1 MGPKGH
7 YSHLPLRGQ
16 VNNLWLRTDY
26 LEDIVV
32 VGQGQTA
39 GVSGMDCIY
48 LGNAEYP
55 PLLAEISDPPAR
67 IWTYGN
73 RSLLS
78 RLTVAVIGAR
88 AASHEG
94 LIAANEIALDLARA
108 GVVVVSGLARGID
121 SAAHQGALEGGGGTI
136 AVLGTGID
144 VVYPAENAS
153 LSERIAAVGLLVT
166 EFAPGSPPEDWHFP
180 RRNRIISGLSK
191 AVVVVE
197 AKEKSGSLITAR
209 LAADQG
215 RDVMAVP
222 GTIVG
227 GRNRGANA
235 LLRDGAK
242 LVESAVDILQEL
254 GVETGLSR
262 RSPEGEGG
270 RQVVEFT
277 VDEIAEQLKISAGE
291 ALARLL
297 EWELAGEVQRIGSGR
312 FVRSR
317 GKV

>member
-1 MGPKGH
+1 
-7 YSHLPLRGQ
+7 
-16 VNNLWLRTDY
+16 
-26 LEDIVV
+26 
-32 VGQGQTA
+32 
-39 GVSGMDCIY
+39 MDCIY

-55 PLLAEISDPPAR
+55 RLLAEISDPPAC
-67 IWTYGN
+67 IWIRGN
-73 RSLLS
+73 RTLLS

-88 AASHEG
+88 AASQEG
-94 LIAANEIALDLARA
+94 LIAAGEIAMDLARA

-121 SAAHQGALEGGGGTI
+121 SAAHQGALDGGGATI
-136 AVLGTGID
+136 AVLGTGLD
-144 VVYPAENAS
+144 VVYPAENAA
-153 LSERIAAVGLLVT
+153 LSERIATCGLLVT
-166 EFAPGSPPEDWHFP
+166 EFAPGSHPEDWHFP

-222 GTIVG
+222 GSIVG

-254 GVETGLSR
+254 GIRHRSCITAEIPET
-262 RSPEGEGG
+262 
-270 RQVVEFT
+270 VEFT
-277 VDEIAEQLKISAGE
+277 VDDVAAELKILPGD

-297 EWELAGEVQRIGSGR
+297 EWELTGEIRRIGSGR

-317 GKV
+317 SKV

>member
-1 MGPKGH
+1 
-7 YSHLPLRGQ
+7 
-16 VNNLWLRTDY
+16 
-26 LEDIVV
+26 
-32 VGQGQTA
+32 
-39 GVSGMDCIY
+39 MDCIH
-48 LGNAEYP
+48 LGTAEYP
-55 PLLAEISDPPAR
+55 RLLAEISDPPAC
-67 IWTYGN
+67 IWIRGD
-73 RSLLS
+73 RAVFASLA
-78 RLTVAVIGAR
+78 VAIIGAR
-88 AASHEG
+88 AASQEG
-94 LIAANEIALDLARA
+94 LIAAGEIAGDLARA
-108 GVVVVSGLARGID
+108 GIVVVSGLARGVD
-121 SAAHQGALEGGGGTI
+121 SAAHRGALDGGGKTI

-144 VVYPAENAS
+144 LVYPAENNLLTEQIAS
-153 LSERIAAVGLLVT
+153 SGLLVS
-166 EFAPGSPPEDWHFP
+166 EFPPGTPALPGHFP

-197 AKEKSGSLITAR
+197 AREKSGSLITAR

-254 GVETGLSR
+254 GLDGSVVR
-262 RSPEGEGG
+262 RSGSPE
-270 RQVVEFT
+270 VVEFT
-277 VDEIAEQLKISAGE
+277 VDEIAEQLKIPAGE

-297 EWELAGEVQRIGSGR
+297 EWELTGEVQRIGSGR
-312 FVRSR
+312 FIRSR

>member
-1 MGPKGH
+1 
-7 YSHLPLRGQ
+7 
-16 VNNLWLRTDY
+16 
-26 LEDIVV
+26 
-32 VGQGQTA
+32 
-39 GVSGMDCIY
+39 MDCIY
-48 LGNAEYP
+48 LGTSEYP
-55 PLLAEISDPPAR
+55 QLLAEISDPPAC
-67 IWTYGN
+67 IWTRGD
-73 RSLLS
+73 RAIFA
-78 RLTVAVIGAR
+78 RTAVAVIGAR
-88 AASHEG
+88 NASQEG
-94 LIAANEIALDLARA
+94 LIAAGEIACDLARA
-108 GVVVVSGLARGID
+108 GIVVVSGLARGID
-121 SAAHQGALEGGGGTI
+121 SAAHRGALNGGGKTI

-144 VVYPAENAS
+144 QVYPAENDLLTEQIVAS
-153 LSERIAAVGLLVT
+153 GLLVS
-166 EFAPGSPPEDWHFP
+166 EFPPDALPLPGHFP

-197 AKEKSGSLITAR
+197 AREKSGSLITAR

-254 GVETGLSR
+254 GLETGLAR
-262 RSPEGEGG
+262 RSPEGEG

-277 VDEIAEQLKISAGE
+277 VDQIAEQLKIPPGE

-297 EWELAGEVQRIGSGR
+297 EWELTGEVQRIGSGR

>member
-1 MGPKGH
+1 
-7 YSHLPLRGQ
+7 
-16 VNNLWLRTDY
+16 
-26 LEDIVV
+26 
-32 VGQGQTA
+32 
-39 GVSGMDCIY
+39 MDCIH
-48 LGNAEYP
+48 LGTSEYP
-55 PLLAEISDPPAR
+55 QLLAEIADPPTCL
-67 IWTYGN
+67 WTRGD
-73 RSLLS
+73 RSVLKALA
-78 RLTVAVIGAR
+78 VAVIGAR
-88 AASHEG
+88 AASPEG
-94 LIAANEIALDLARA
+94 LLAAGEIACDLARA

-121 SAAHQGALEGGGGTI
+121 SAAHRGALEGGGKTI

-144 VVYPAENAS
+144 VVYPAENDGLA
-153 LSERIAAVGLLVT
+153 EKIAASGLLLT
-166 EFAPGSPPEDWHFP
+166 EFPPGAPPVDFHFP

-197 AKEKSGSLITAR
+197 AREKSGSLITAR

-222 GTIVG
+222 GTVVG

-254 GVETGLSR
+254 GLASSLGR
-262 RSPEGEGG
+262 GIGQREGG
-270 RQVVEFT
+270 QVVEFT
-277 VDEIAEQLKISAGE
+277 VDQVAAQLGVPAGE

-297 EWELAGEVQRIGSGR
+297 EWELTGEVQRIGSGR

-317 GKV
+317 GPRHA

>member
-1 MGPKGH
+1 MNCIQLGSP
-7 YSHLPLRGQ
+7 
-16 VNNLWLRTDY
+16 DY
-26 LEDIVV
+26 
-32 VGQGQTA
+32 
-39 GVSGMDCIY
+39 
-48 LGNAEYP
+48 P
-55 PLLAEISDPPAR
+55 RLLSEISDPPTC
-67 IWTYGN
+67 IWTRGD
-73 RSLLS
+73 RGAFAAIG
-78 RLTVAVIGAR
+78 VAVIGAR
-88 AASHEG
+88 YASEEG
-94 LIAANEIALDLARA
+94 LAAAHEIAFDLARA
-108 GVVVVSGLARGID
+108 GIVVVSGLARGVD
-121 SAAHQGALEGGGGTI
+121 SAAHRGALDAGGRTI

-144 VVYPAENAS
+144 VVYPAENGE
-153 LSERIAAVGLLVT
+153 LSERIASSGLLVT
-166 EFAPGSPPEDWHFP
+166 EFPLGCAPEDWHFP

-222 GTIVG
+222 GTFVG

-254 GVETGLSR
+254 GMDSGVAR
-262 RSPEGEGG
+262 RPGDAGSP
-270 RQVVEFT
+270 QLVEFT

-297 EWELAGEVQRIGSGR
+297 EWELTGEVRRIGSGR

>member
-1 MGPKGH
+1 
-7 YSHLPLRGQ
+7 
-16 VNNLWLRTDY
+16 
-26 LEDIVV
+26 
-32 VGQGQTA
+32 
-39 GVSGMDCIY
+39 MDCIY
-48 LGNAEYP
+48 LGDSSYP
-55 PLLAEISDPPAR
+55 QLLSEICDPPPCL
-67 IWTYGN
+67 WTRGD
-73 RSLLS
+73 RSALAS
-78 RLTVAVIGAR
+78 IAVAVIGAR

-94 LIAANEIALDLARA
+94 LVAAGEIACDLARA
-108 GVVVVSGLARGID
+108 GVVVVSGMARGID
-121 SAAHQGALEGGGGTI
+121 SAAHAGALDGGGKTI

-144 VVYPAENAS
+144 RVYPAENDRLA
-153 LSERIAAVGLLVT
+153 ERIAANGLLLT
-166 EFAPGSPPEDWHFP
+166 EFPPGTHPEDWHFP

-242 LVESAVDILQEL
+242 LVESAVDILHEL
-254 GVETGLSR
+254 GLATSLSNR
-262 RSPEGEGG
+262 NPHGESV
-270 RQVVEFT
+270 QVVAFT
-277 VDEIAEQLKISAGE
+277 VDQLAEQLGVPAGE

-312 FVRSR
+312 FVRTRS
-317 GKV
+317 KV